1 MDVNVCGCG
10 IQYVS
15 LCVAFVCM
23 WCVCLC
29 RCTTVCSS
37 MRMYLC
43 ISIGLV
49 MCIHK
54 TRPFI
59 DSPNTGH
66 LNVVWTHSVVE
77 WLCVIALCL
86 QPKSQCGVDISHTV
100 NGIADSVGALS
111 VSVCVC
117 VCVCV
122 CGWVGGWVGG
132 WVWVGVGVWV
142 GVSVCL
148 CVYLFV

>member
-1 MDVNVCGCG
+1 
-10 IQYVS
+10 
-15 LCVAFVCM
+15 
-23 WCVCLC
+23 
-29 RCTTVCSS
+29 
-37 MRMYLC
+37 
-43 ISIGLV
+43 

-54 TRPFI
+54 TLPFI

-117 VCVCV
+117 VCVC
-122 CGWVGGWVGG
+122 G
-132 WVWVGVGVWV
+132 WVGVGVWV